1 MSLESSLTSK
11 LEKKIKN
18 SLSLSLSLFEA
29 LSSPVSLLWLISS
42 FIISLFWCV
51 CMAGT
56 NSLNKTKWISCAWLV
71 LFFYFLNLVYMEGSE
86 EDIINLSRHL
96 IIIFAM
102 LLCLLWLNNTKSFY
116 QSILR
121 FIIQFFF
128 KLFRLFFIC
137 QKNTQE
143 RKKIKIEK
151 NDFFIF
157 NLCEN
162 FLNWI
167 MMLLRNLARWL

>member
-1 MSLESSLTSK
+1 MR
-11 LEKKIKN
+11 
-18 SLSLSLSLFEA
+18 
-29 LSSPVSLLWLISS
+29 
-42 FIISLFWCV
+42 
-51 CMAGT
+51 MAC
-56 NSLNKTKWISCAWLV
+56 SI
-71 LFFYFLNLVYMEGSE
+71 FYFLNLVYMEGSE
-86 EDIINLSRHL
+86 DDIINLSRHL

-137 QKNTQE
+137 QKNTRE

-157 NLCEN
+157 NLCEI
-162 FLNWI
+162 FFELNNDVVKESCKVALRLESEGGDDVI
-167 MMLLRNLARWL
+167 MRSFISAIVRESSGKVI

>member
-11 LEKKIKN
+11 LEKKNKKTL
-18 SLSLSLSLFEA
+18 SLSLSLSL
-29 LSSPVSLLWLISS
+29 SLRLWAAPWVFYDL
-42 FIISLFWCV
+42 FHLSLFLYSG
-51 CMAGT
+51 A
-56 NSLNKTKWISCAWLV
+56 CAWQAQTLSIKLNEPHAHG
-71 LFFYFLNLVYMEGSE
+71 LFYFYFYFLNLVYMEGSE

-151 NDFFIF
+151 NDFFYI
-157 NLCEN
+157 
-162 FLNWI
+162 
-167 MMLLRNLARWL
+167 